1 MFRLI
6 AITFIGIGCLFGC
19 GGEEVDTHLG
29 KGLVAEKELQDGLP
43 TTSLGG
49 HTLRK
54 GFDFPPYKVGEPS
67 QIAVE
72 VEGLPLEVNDN
83 PDK

>member
-1 MFRLI
+1 MFHGKIQIHPLPTVSI
-6 AITFIGIGCLFGC
+6 
-19 GGEEVDTHLG
+19 VG

-83 PDK
+83 PDN